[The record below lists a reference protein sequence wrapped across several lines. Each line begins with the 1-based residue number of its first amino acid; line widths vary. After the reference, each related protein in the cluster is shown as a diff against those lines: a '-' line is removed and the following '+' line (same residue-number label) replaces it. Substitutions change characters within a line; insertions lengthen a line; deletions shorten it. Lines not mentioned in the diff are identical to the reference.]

1 MIEYKLADVRF
12 NSGVGALLCNRCR
25 IILDYGFE
33 HKDKL
38 HYCKECLRA
47 KVIDYVIEPSKDG
60 TNYVL
65 YSIVDTDFGGD
76 AKNYIT
82 EGPLHH
88 VEGTQTKLAL
98 DELARIGQEL
108 GLE

>member
-1 MIEYKLADVRF
+1 MTEYKLADVRF

-33 HKDKL
+33 HEDKL
-38 HYCKECLRA
+38 HYCKECLKA
-47 KVIDYVIEPSKDG
+47 KVIDFVIEPNEDN
-60 TNYVL
+60 TDYTL

-76 AKNYIT
+76 AKNYVAK
-82 EGPLHH
+82 GPLHY
-88 VEGTQTKLAL
+88 VEGIKTQMAL

-108 GLE
+108 GIE